1 MGSRKPKNLLLDSQ
15 TVAEAELYARKHGTS
30 LSRIVEDH
38 LRTLPRLDQPVYDV
52 QSPIVAELYGMAVVS
67 EKDAE
72 QQREFL
78 ARWRRQRGKT

>member
-1 MGSRKPKNLLLDSQ
+1 MGSKRPKNLLLDSE
-15 TVAEAELYARKHGTS
+15 TVAEAELYARKNGTT

-38 LRTLPRLDQPVYDV
+38 LRTLPRLNQPVYDV
-52 QSPIVAELYGMAVVS
+52 ESPVVEELYGMAVVS
-67 EKDAE
+67 EEDAA